1 MKKILMI
8 LSALVLVS
16 ACDWFVFDNEEGY
29 DATITG
35 RFIDSQTGENV
46 LFAHPNANTFQVIE
60 LESADGRKWDAEKAQ
75 NWYVKPNGTYTNNLV
90 FAGKYK
96 MTTLGQNFYP
106 VEDVAFEIKKGA
118 NTVDF
123 TVTPYARVSDVQF
136 SYEGTSIVARF
147 KVKAS
152 DPAKTTNVDAFL
164 FGFTD
169 RFVSDGFNNFSKFTT
184 AKKTKVAADGSTVI
198 ELSVDTAADPKKID
212 SGTQFTYKRDHFL
225 RIGVQAT
232 GKGVN
237 AAKKY
242 NYSKV
247 YKMSSDFKTVEEITN
262 WDETL

>member
-1 MKKILMI
+1 MKKILFI

-16 ACDWFVFDNEEGY
+16 SCDWFVFDNEESY

-46 LFAHPNANTFQVIE
+46 QFAHPNTNTFQVIE
-60 LESADGRKWDAEKAQ
+60 LESAAGRKWDAEKAQ
-75 NWYVKPNGTYTNNLV
+75 SWYVKPNGTYTNKLV

-123 TVTPYARVSDVQF
+123 TVTPYARISDVQIT
-136 SYEGTSIVARF
+136 YEGTNIVARF

-152 DPAKTTNVDAFL
+152 DPSKTTNVDAFM

-169 RFVSDGFNNFSKFTT
+169 RFVSDGYNNFSKFST
-184 AKKTKVAADGSTVI
+184 AKKTKVTADGNTVI
-198 ELSVDTAADPKKID
+198 ELRVDTTADPKKID
-212 SGTQFTYKRDHFL
+212 SGTQFTYKRDHFI

-237 AAKKY
+237 SGKYY
-242 NYSKV
+242 NYSPV
-247 YKMSSDFKTVEEITN
+247 YMMDQNFSNVQEITN
-262 WDETL
+262 WDEVL